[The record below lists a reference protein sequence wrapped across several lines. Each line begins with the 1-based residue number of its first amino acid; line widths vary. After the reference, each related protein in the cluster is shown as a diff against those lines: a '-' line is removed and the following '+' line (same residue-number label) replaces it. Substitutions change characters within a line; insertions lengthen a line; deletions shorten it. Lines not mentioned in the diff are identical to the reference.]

1 MKTKA
6 YAARATSFDASGV
19 ESATKLTNLRSFRIA
34 GVNARAPDLRIGRF
48 AFYDSSR
55 GRVIGLLG
63 MDILGKNGTI
73 IDFGQKKLYF
83 YPL

>member
-1 MKTKA
+1 M
-6 YAARATSFDASGV
+6 
-19 ESATKLTNLRSFRIA
+19 
-34 GVNARAPDLRIGRF
+34 RAPDLLIGRF
-48 AFYDSSR
+48 VFYDRTR

-63 MDILGKNGTI
+63 MDILGKNGSI